1 MCSTQPTS
9 IKILFVCLFFSFVFV
24 AQLSSQTRLIGKI
37 IEKDSKLAVPF
48 ASVVYQKHSLQKGVI
63 ADIHGRFEID
73 ESDISSLTVSCV
85 GYKQNKV
92 QLSSKDRSAIV
103 VVELETAEQ
112 EINGVVVTPANN
124 PAIRIIRNVLDNK
137 TRNNFENYE
146 KYGYRCYV
154 KIMVDVKLSDN
165 ASSQDSLKMYK
176 NGHLTKQAPFISEC
190 VMSVSKQNKH
200 VENKIIAQK
209 TSGFKDPLFVQS
221 FATMFHHTLS
231 FYNNS
236 ISLFAIPFNDD
247 KSASEYLSP
256 VSDGCLSA
264 YSFELDG
271 SYTDASDTVFV
282 ISFHPKKGTK
292 FNGLKGQLFISS
304 NAYAIQHIVVEPV
317 DKGLINFKFRQDY
330 KFTDNKW
337 FPTKLDE
344 EIGLVAMRVSK
355 KANAYPVYLI
365 TSNIDSVRYNP
376 DTHNRKLNLEKVYLD
391 EASLKNSAKILAD
404 ARPDSLTLREK
415 NTYHILDS
423 IGNKKHY
430 DRLTKLFLGCMV
442 ERIPVGWLDMDIN
455 SLYNYNKYE
464 GSRWGMGLYT
474 NDGVSKTLSLGGFA
488 GYGFKD
494 QKMKY
499 GGQLV
504 VDLNKYREWQL
515 KLSYQHNLK
524 EVGADL
530 SNNQS
535 LLSLN
540 NYLRT
545 YMGSRYDECVEQ
557 KAELGFR
564 PFRFLKVTTS
574 LSLKD
579 LNPTYTYAYKGVP
592 LTNYKADEVQVSVR
606 YAYGEELETFGGQR
620 VVNFEGNP
628 VFNLTYKRGI
638 SLFNKNSYKYNR
650 IEATIDF
657 TAYNGRIGQSTFRLA
672 SGFID
677 RSLPY
682 GLLFTGEGS
691 KDSDIP
697 LLINNSFQALKPYE
711 FLSDK
716 YVRLFY
722 SHNFGSLLINT
733 KRFKPQFVI
742 VQNSGWGGLR
752 SASDHEIDFKTP
764 DKIYLESGLI
774 INNIVKIKYMNLFYF
789 NLGVGGFY
797 RYGSYG
803 LANSSDNLALKLAM
817 SVSLK

>member
-1 MCSTQPTS
+1 
-9 IKILFVCLFFSFVFV
+9 
-24 AQLSSQTRLIGKI
+24 
-37 IEKDSKLAVPF
+37 
-48 ASVVYQKHSLQKGVI
+48 
-63 ADIHGRFEID
+63 
-73 ESDISSLTVSCV
+73 
-85 GYKQNKV
+85 
-92 QLSSKDRSAIV
+92 
-103 VVELETAEQ
+103 
-112 EINGVVVTPANN
+112 
-124 PAIRIIRNVLDNK
+124 
-137 TRNNFENYE
+137 
-146 KYGYRCYV
+146 
-154 KIMVDVKLSDN
+154 
-165 ASSQDSLKMYK
+165 
-176 NGHLTKQAPFISEC
+176 
-190 VMSVSKQNKH
+190 
-200 VENKIIAQK
+200 
-209 TSGFKDPLFVQS
+209 
-221 FATMFHHTLS
+221 
-231 FYNNS
+231 
-236 ISLFAIPFNDD
+236 
-247 KSASEYLSP
+247 
-256 VSDGCLSA
+256 
-264 YSFELDG
+264 
-271 SYTDASDTVFV
+271 
-282 ISFHPKKGTK
+282 
-292 FNGLKGQLFISS
+292 
-304 NAYAIQHIVVEPV
+304 
-317 DKGLINFKFRQDY
+317 
-330 KFTDNKW
+330 
-337 FPTKLDE
+337 
-344 EIGLVAMRVSK
+344 
-355 KANAYPVYLI
+355 
-365 TSNIDSVRYNP
+365 
-376 DTHNRKLNLEKVYLD
+376 
-391 EASLKNSAKILAD
+391 
-404 ARPDSLTLREK
+404 
-415 NTYHILDS
+415 
-423 IGNKKHY
+423 
-430 DRLTKLFLGCMV
+430 
-442 ERIPVGWLDMDIN
+442 
-455 SLYNYNKYE
+455 
-464 GSRWGMGLYT
+464 LYT

-797 RYGSYG
+797 RYGSSG

>member
-1 MCSTQPTS
+1 MRFTRSAS
-9 IKILFVCLFFSFVFV
+9 FKIRFVSLFFSFAFA

-73 ESDISSLTVSCV
+73 DADISSLTVSCV

-92 QLSSKDRSAIV
+92 QLSSKDRPAIV
-103 VVELETAEQ
+103 VVELETAAQ

-124 PAIRIIRNVLDNK
+124 PAIRIIRNVLANK

-146 KYGYRCYV
+146 NYGYRCYV
-154 KIMVDVKLSDN
+154 KTMLDVKLSDN
-165 ASSQDSLKMYK
+165 ASSQDSLTIYK
-176 NGHLTKQAPFISEC
+176 KGRLKKQAPFISEC

-200 VENKIIAQK
+200 LENKIIAQK

-221 FATMFHHTLS
+221 FATLFHHTLS

-236 ISLFAIPFNDD
+236 ISLFAIPVNDD
-247 KSASEYLSP
+247 KSASEYVSP

-282 ISFHPKKGTK
+282 IKFHPKRGTK

-344 EIGLVAMRVSK
+344 EIGWVAMRASK
-355 KANAYPVYLI
+355 KANVYPVYLI
-365 TSNIDSVRYNP
+365 TSNIDSVRYDP

-404 ARPDSLTLREK
+404 ARPDSLTFREK

-423 IGNKKHY
+423 IGTKKHY
-430 DRLTKLFLGCMV
+430 DRWTKLIPSLMV
-442 ERIPVGWLDMDIN
+442 GRIPVGWVDVDIN

-474 NDGVSKTLSLGGFA
+474 NDGISKTVSLGGFA

-504 VDLNKYREWQL
+504 VDLNKYRELQL

-530 SNNQS
+530 SNDQS

-592 LTNYKADEVQVSVR
+592 LTNYQADEVQISAR
-606 YAYGEELETFGGQR
+606 YAYGEELETFGRQR
-620 VVNFEGNP
+620 VVNYEGNP

-650 IEATIDF
+650 IEATVDF

-677 RSLPY
+677 KNLPY

-691 KDSDIP
+691 KDNDTP

-752 SASDHEIDFKTP
+752 NASDHAIDFKTP

-774 INNIVKIKYMNLFYF
+774 INNIIKIKYLNMFYINF
-789 NLGVGGFY
+789 GIGGFY

-817 SVSLK
+817 SVSFK